1 VFFDRETRGRHTEL
15 EFAGLYVQDQ
25 LEITDYFQVIGGLRF
40 DRFDIDFENT
50 LNGATIGRVDNVW
63 SPRLGFVFKPFEAL
77 SLYASSS
84 RSFLPGAG
92 DQFNLLTVTS
102 QNLEPEE
109 FNNRELGFKWEVAER
124 LFFTGAIYTL
134 DRENQIVTTGPQT
147 GTQVGQTRTEGGE
160 LGLTGYVTEAW
171 QVSAGYGHQVAE
183 VVVGAPG
190 DVGKEVPW
198 VPHHTFSLWNKY
210 QFTQMWGAGVGV
222 VHRTEYFAALDNTV
236 TIPGYTRVDAALFL
250 ELNEN
255 WSAQLNVENVLDEEY
270 FISAHN
276 NNNISPGAPRSA
288 YLTVKASY

>member
-1 VFFDRETRGRHTEL
+1 
-15 EFAGLYVQDQ
+15 
-25 LEITDYFQVIGGLRF
+25 
-40 DRFDIDFENT
+40 
-50 LNGATIGRVDNVW
+50 LNGAIFGRVDNVW

-92 DQFNLLTVTS
+92 DQFNVLTVTS

-109 FNNRELGFKWEVAER
+109 LNNRELGFKWEVAER